1 VKVYQEAS
9 SAYQR
14 SLRIIKGVG
23 GKENSMSGSATSNR
37 HRELATETSIEA
49 ILFMV
54 QYRNAG

>member
-1 VKVYQEAS
+1 MYQEAS